1 MELPLKISLIA
12 EGLFNRF
19 GIKSISMDDVSKE
32 LGISK
37 KTLYKY
43 FKDKDS
49 MVHSIVESHVFENE
63 KSILHIITSEN
74 NPINQF
80 YKIAKHVIN
89 NPRKMNPAM
98 INDLK
103 KYHSA
108 SFALFETHQ
117 STNILNHLKENIFS
131 GQRLGLF
138 RKQINAEVIAHVF
151 AMVSFSVF
159 ENLTLNNLDI
169 SQNDIF
175 MEVTQ
180 YHLRAIATDQGII
193 EIDSINW
200 KNYNPEQ

>member
-1 MELPLKISLIA
+1 MELHNKILLLA
-12 EGLFNRF
+12 DELFNRF

-49 MVHSIVESHVFENE
+49 MVRCIVESHVFENE
-63 KSILHIITSEN
+63 TSISHIIAAEN

-80 YKIAKHVIN
+80 YQIAKHVIN

-98 INDLK
+98 IFDLK

-108 SFALFETHQ
+108 SFALFESHQ
-117 STNILNHLKENIFS
+117 STNILNHLKENINS

-151 AMVSFSVF
+151 ALISFSVF
-159 ENLTLNNLDI
+159 ENLALNNLDI
-169 SQNDIF
+169 SQNDVF

-180 YHLRAIATDQGII
+180 YHLRAIATDKGIR

-200 KNYNPEQ
+200 KNYTPEQ